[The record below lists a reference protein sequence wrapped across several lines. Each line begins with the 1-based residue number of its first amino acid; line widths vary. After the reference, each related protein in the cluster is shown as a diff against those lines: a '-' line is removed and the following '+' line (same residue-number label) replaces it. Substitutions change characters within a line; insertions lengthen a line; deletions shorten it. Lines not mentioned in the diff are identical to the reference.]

1 MIELIIISIAI
12 NSIFFLL
19 YNKIS
24 EIFSLYDLP
33 DYNRKI
39 HLLKIPNIGGFIFAI
54 NALVFLFYSC
64 SFQDFFNDDF
74 VIFIYL
80 FSLIFFIIG
89 FCDDKNYLK
98 PVFKLFLSGVL
109 VYVAI
114 FFNDDFVIKNIKIHS
129 LSIDLNLGKYSIFFT
144 ILCMLLFLNALNMFD
159 GINLQ
164 LGLYLLTVFLIFI
177 YKDLYQSFS
186 FLMIISIL
194 FFLYFNFK
202 NKIFLGNAGVWFCAY
217 FIGAATID
225 SYNQKNINVELIL
238 MFLIFPGIDMLR
250 VFIERIFK
258 KKHPFYPDKIHI
270 HHILLDTLD
279 SFKTIIIIFLCYF
292 LPILFFLITEKFIF
306 SFFLLLFLYFFI
318 YVKFKFLKSN

>member
-54 NALVFLFYSC
+54 NALIFLFYSC

-292 LPILFFLITEKFIF
+292 LPILFF
-306 SFFLLLFLYFFI
+306 
-318 YVKFKFLKSN
+318 

>member
-1 MIELIIISIAI
+1 MVELIIISIAI

-54 NALVFLFYSC
+54 NALIFLFYSC

-98 PVFKLFLSGVL
+98 PVFKLFLSGAL

-114 FFNDDFVIKNIKIHS
+114 VFNDDFVIKNIKIHS

>member
-24 EIFSLYDLP
+24 EIFGLYDLP
-33 DYNRKI
+33 DNNRKI

-54 NALVFLFYSC
+54 NALVFLFYSYF
-64 SFQDFFNDDF
+64 FQDFFNDDF

-98 PVFKLFLSGVL
+98 PVFKLFLSGAL

-114 FFNDDFVIKNIKIHS
+114 VFNDDFVIKNVKIHS

-164 LGLYLLTVFLIFI
+164 LGLYLFTVLLIFI
-177 YKDLYQSFS
+177 YKGLFQSFS
-186 FLMIISIL
+186 SLMVISIL

-217 FIGAATID
+217 FIGAAIID
-225 SYNQKNINVELIL
+225 SYNQENINVELIL
-238 MFLIFPGIDMLR
+238 MLLIFPGID
-250 VFIERIFK
+250 I
-258 KKHPFYPDKIHI
+258 
-270 HHILLDTLD
+270 IL
-279 SFKTIIIIFLCYF
+279 
-292 LPILFFLITEKFIF
+292 
-306 SFFLLLFLYFFI
+306 
-318 YVKFKFLKSN
+318 

>member
-33 DYNRKI
+33 DNNRKI

-54 NALVFLFYSC
+54 NALIFLFYSYF
-64 SFQDFFNDDF
+64 FQDFFNDDF

-89 FCDDKNYLK
+89 FCDDKNFLK

-114 FFNDDFVIKNIKIHS
+114 IFNDDFVIKNIKIHS

-144 ILCMLLFLNALNMFD
+144 ILCMLLLLNALNMFD

-177 YKDLYQSFS
+177 YMDLYQSFS

-194 FFLYFNFK
+194 YFLYFNFK

-217 FIGAATID
+217 FIGAAIID

-238 MFLIFPGIDMLR
+238 MFLIFPGIDMFR

-258 KKHPFYPDKIHI
+258 KKNPFYPDKIHI

-279 SFKTIIIIFLCYF
+279 SFRTIIIIFLCYF

>member
-1 MIELIIISIAI
+1 M
-12 NSIFFLL
+12 
-19 YNKIS
+19 
-24 EIFSLYDLP
+24 
-33 DYNRKI
+33 
-39 HLLKIPNIGGFIFAI
+39 
-54 NALVFLFYSC
+54 
-64 SFQDFFNDDF
+64 
-74 VIFIYL
+74 
-80 FSLIFFIIG
+80 
-89 FCDDKNYLK
+89 
-98 PVFKLFLSGVL
+98 
-109 VYVAI
+109 AI

>member
-54 NALVFLFYSC
+54 NALIFLFYSC

-98 PVFKLFLSGVL
+98 PVFKLFLSGAL

-114 FFNDDFVIKNIKIHS
+114 VFNDDFVIKNIKIHS

>member
-54 NALVFLFYSC
+54 NALIFLFYSF

-279 SFKTIIIIFLCYF
+279 SFKTIIIIFLCYL

-306 SFFLLLFLYFFI
+306 SFLLLLFLYFFI
-318 YVKFKFLKSN
+318 YVKFKFMKSN

>member
-54 NALVFLFYSC
+54 NALIFLFYSC

>member
-24 EIFSLYDLP
+24 EIFGLYDLP
-33 DYNRKI
+33 DNNRKI

-54 NALVFLFYSC
+54 NALVFLFYSYF
-64 SFQDFFNDDF
+64 FQDFFNDDF

-98 PVFKLFLSGVL
+98 PVFKLFLSGAL

-114 FFNDDFVIKNIKIHS
+114 VFNDDFVIKNIKIHS

-164 LGLYLLTVFLIFI
+164 LGLYLFTVLLIFI
-177 YKDLYQSFS
+177 YKGLFQSFS
-186 FLMIISIL
+186 SLMVISIL

-217 FIGAATID
+217 FIGAAIID
-225 SYNQKNINVELIL
+225 SYNQENINVELIL
-238 MFLIFPGIDMLR
+238 MLLIFPGIDMLR
-250 VFIERIFK
+250 VFMERIYK

-279 SFKTIIIIFLCYF
+279 SFKTIIIIFLCYL

>member
-54 NALVFLFYSC
+54 NALIFLFYSC

-238 MFLIFPGIDMLR
+238 MFLIFPGIDMFR

>member
-1 MIELIIISIAI
+1 MVELIIISIAI

-33 DYNRKI
+33 DNNRKI

-54 NALVFLFYSC
+54 NALIFLFYSC